1 MARQR
6 RAPSLQALAVFEAV
20 GRHLSFSAA
29 AEQLGTTQPA
39 VSQRISALEAEI
51 GTPLFRRLHRGV
63 VLTPEG
69 ERLHRAVRD
78 SLAIIREAVA
88 GLESVDEKTLTV
100 ATDFMSLPL
109 LHLESARPG
118 LWLTWY
124 DLVPEEDRTRT
135 ERQPDLTLNNY
146 HLVV

>member
-1 MARQR
+1 M
-6 RAPSLQALAVFEAV
+6 
-20 GRHLSFSAA
+20 SFSAA

-88 GLESVDEKTLTV
+88 GLESIDEK
-100 ATDFMSLPL
+100 
-109 LHLESARPG
+109 R
-118 LWLTWY
+118 
-124 DLVPEEDRTRT
+124 
-135 ERQPDLTLNNY
+135 
-146 HLVV
+146 